1 MANDVK
7 LQEGHP
13 VDENLRP
20 LKVGGKATAIET
32 AQHGNGVRVNGD
44 LEVTGDISSAN
55 FTTGDITGVDLTGGT
70 GIEIA
75 SETGTTSGDYSS
87 TINCNLEGTE
97 LISTGET
104 GGSKFLREDGDGTCS
119 WQTAS
124 GGGGGGAKSFMD
136 WHYYQANLSVQNRFY
151 AEKHNDEYA
160 IVYQIDDELTSS
172 GYSTTSVTDLWRVT
186 RYGRRIP
193 YTGTITRF
201 ASNVENVTT
210 AANTVEVALW
220 WMDAEADDTEHE
232 NDSGGTIDHICTLTF
247 EFSNYQTMMS
257 KKTTSFNATAITEDD
272 WFFITAR
279 KTTSGD
285 GSYFHIQPTINF
297 DIS

>member
-1 MANDVK
+1 MNDVK
-7 LQEGHP
+7 LGDSHP
-13 VDENLRP
+13 VTEDLKP
-20 LKVGGKATAIET
+20 LKVGGVSTA
-32 AQHGNGVRVNGD
+32 
-44 LEVTGDISSAN
+44 LEVSQTNVRAN
-55 FTTGDITGVDLTGGT
+55 NLSVIG
-70 GIEIA
+70 E
-75 SETGTTSGDYSS
+75 TSGISAADL
-87 TINCNLEGTE
+87 NDLEGTN
-97 LISTGET
+97 IKSTGET

-124 GGGGGGAKSFMD
+124 GGGGGAKSFMD

-186 RYGRRIP
+186 RYARRIP